1 MSKKLFSSCSRIDR
15 ILHALFVQKIMCEIW
30 YSQACTIRFIFASGF
45 QDQSRNLSPVFTCYS
60 RWHIYEG
67 EWVIVSLWEGSL
79 RNLSDKV
86 SFVFLVLVENTQ
98 TQWTQNIHHQRFKDV
113 ATRENVVRDLL
124 TNRKPEPIVLD
135 GQDWFFATSFSLRQH
150 QWVIKVTSGWGII
163 AEEKETE
170 EIIADGTSK
179 VVKKVFAD

>member
-1 MSKKLFSSCSRIDR
+1 M
-15 ILHALFVQKIMCEIW
+15 
-30 YSQACTIRFIFASGF
+30 
-45 QDQSRNLSPVFTCYS
+45 
-60 RWHIYEG
+60 
-67 EWVIVSLWEGSL
+67 IVSLWEGSL

-86 SFVFLVLVENTQ
+86 SFVFLVLVEKTQ

-124 TNRKPEPIVLD
+124 TNRKPEQIVLD

>member
-1 MSKKLFSSCSRIDR
+1 M
-15 ILHALFVQKIMCEIW
+15 
-30 YSQACTIRFIFASGF
+30 
-45 QDQSRNLSPVFTCYS
+45 
-60 RWHIYEG
+60 
-67 EWVIVSLWEGSL
+67 VSLWEGSL

-98 TQWTQNIHHQRFKDV
+98 TQWTQNIHHQRIKDV
-113 ATRENVVRDLL
+113 ATRENVVRDLLWVL

-135 GQDWFFATSFSLRQH
+135 GQDWFFSTSFSLRQH
-150 QWVIKVTSGWGII
+150 QWVIKVTSGWGIT

>member
-1 MSKKLFSSCSRIDR
+1 M
-15 ILHALFVQKIMCEIW
+15 
-30 YSQACTIRFIFASGF
+30 
-45 QDQSRNLSPVFTCYS
+45 
-60 RWHIYEG
+60 
-67 EWVIVSLWEGSL
+67 IVSLWEDSL

-113 ATRENVVRDLL
+113 ATLL
-124 TNRKPEPIVLD
+124 TNGKPEQIVLA
-135 GQDWFFATSFSLRQH
+135 GQDWFFATSFTLRQH
-150 QWVIKVTSGWGII
+150 PWVIKVTSGWGII